1 MKNNLL
7 PKSPRKFTQNSGKLF
22 RPNPLSILLAFVLF
36 CTLMNPM
43 MATARQAASTAITG
57 KVTDDLGDGIPGVT
71 IVEKGTDN
79 GTVTDID
86 GNYEI
91 NVRNNSSVLVF
102 SFMGMRQIERRVG
115 EQSTINVEMQ
125 GDEQSLE
132 EVVVIGYGSQKKSD
146 LTGAVSSV
154 SSTSLQ
160 ERPVTNV
167 EQALAGRAPGVNVS
181 TNSGRPGGNTN
192 IRIRGNN
199 SVNASNSPLY
209 VVDGVIGAGPIN
221 YLNPND
227 IASMEVLKDASATAI
242 YGARGA
248 NGVIIVTTK
257 RGSKDGG
264 QVNYSSF
271 YSMGEIANKID
282 VLNSEQFLQVEQNAY
297 NNSQKFDPDG
307 WAAGRYEDPMN
318 YRDNLDLFDA
328 NGNPLYNT
336 DWQDEATRRAF
347 SQNHSLSFTGGDE
360 DTSYGLF
367 MNYADEQG
375 IVLESYLKRYSG
387 RFVMDGKVKDWLDV
401 GGSLTFNHIEEN
413 RVDGS
418 VGGLSP
424 LRMMIETL
432 PIIPVQYADGTYG
445 SNIDYPNMEGGE
457 NPVNLL
463 RNRQNIHNT
472 QTVLGDVHSAIKFND
487 NLQLRSNIGININNF
502 KESWYSGKDLRQLS
516 ADYNGE
522 AWVRDTR
529 TNYWQ
534 FENYL
539 NYEKE
544 LNENHAISGLLG
556 ISWQQFDYFTSRAG
570 TRGFTDDFYLYNNLG
585 LGSDPL
591 TPESDRYKWAMNSYF
606 GRFNYN
612 LMSKYLFTFTGRVD
626 GSSKFGSGNKYAF
639 FPSAAFAWRVAD
651 EGFMQDVTA
660 ISDLKLRSSYGVT
673 GNSEIG
679 VYQSL
684 ASMGNSTAIIGG
696 QRAPGVGLGTL
707 PNPNLRW
714 EKTAQFDIGLEFGMF
729 NNRVMLEADY
739 YYKKT
744 SDMLLSAP
752 VPTSS
757 GFASIYTNIGSIENQ
772 GIELSINT
780 VNIETRDFT
789 WTTTFNI
796 STNRNRV
803 LALGAANDD
812 IFPGPFFLS
821 NTNILRVGEP
831 VGSFYGLVREGTWG
845 SDQADEAAVYG
856 MLPGD
861 VKYRDVNGDGQINNS
876 DREILG
882 NGIPKGFGALFN
894 TFQYKNFDLTID
906 IQYSYGNEILNL
918 AKHAAEDRTGQAN
931 SFATVLEGWT
941 PENQETMVAQNRP
954 SRSYFQS
961 NIDSRM
967 VEDGSFIRG
976 RNLLLGYNFS
986 QDKLERL
993 HIRNLRVYASVQN
1006 FFLLTEY
1013 TGFDPE
1019 VSTYGDAFA
1028 QGITFYDYPKPITY
1042 TLGINVSF

>member
-1 MKNNLL
+1 MRIE
-7 PKSPRKFTQNSGKLF
+7 SQSGKSI
-22 RPNPLSILLAFVLF
+22 PTNPSRLVLIL
-36 CTLMNPM
+36 
-43 MATARQAASTAITG
+43 AIVINLVCPGMTFGFQDQG
-57 KVTDDLGDGIPGVT
+57 KIVSGVITDDMGAKIPGVT
-71 IVEKGTDN
+71 IMEKGTDN

-86 GNYEI
+86 GNYQI
-91 NVRNNSSVLVF
+91 TVNSSTSILVF
-102 SFMGMRQIERRVG
+102 SFMGMRQVEREVG
-115 EQSTINVEMQ
+115 DQTTLDVQMQ
-125 GDEQSLE
+125 GDEQALE
-132 EVVVIGYGSQKKSD
+132 EVVVIGYGTQRKSD

-154 SSTSLQ
+154 SSANLQ

-181 TNSGRPGGNTN
+181 TNSGRPGGQTN
-192 IRIRGNN
+192 VRIRGNN

-264 QVNYSSF
+264 QISYNSF

-282 VLNSEQFLQVEQNAY
+282 VLNSEQFLQVEQNSY
-297 NNSQKFDPDG
+297 NNSQKYDPDG
-307 WAAGRYEDPMN
+307 WASGRYEDPMT
-318 YRDNLDLFDA
+318 YRNNPDLFDA
-328 NGNPLYNT
+328 NGNPLYDT

-347 SQNHSLSFTGGDE
+347 SQNHSLSFTGGNE

-367 MNYADEQG
+367 LNHADEQG
-375 IVLESYLKRYSG
+375 IIHESYLKRYSG
-387 RFVMDGKVKDWLDV
+387 RFVMDGKVKEWLDV

-463 RNRQNIHNT
+463 RNRKNIHNT
-472 QTVLGDVHSAIKFND
+472 QTVLGDIHSAIKFTD
-487 NLQLRSNIGININNF
+487 ELQLRSNIGINVNNF
-502 KESWYSGKDLRQLS
+502 QENWYSGKDLRQLS

-522 AWVRDTR
+522 AWIRNTR
-529 TNYWQ
+529 SNYWQ

-544 LNENHAISGLLG
+544 LNEKHAISGLLG
-556 ISWQQFDYFTSRAG
+556 ISWQQYDFFTSRAG
-570 TRGFTDDFYLYNNLG
+570 SRGFTDDFYQYNNLG

-591 TPESDRYKWAMNSYF
+591 TPESNKYKWAMNSYF

-612 LMSKYLFTFTGRVD
+612 LAGKYLFTVTGRVD

-639 FPSAAFAWRVAD
+639 FPSAAFAWRVG
-651 EGFMQDVTA
+651 EESFMEQLTA
-660 ISDLKLRSSYGVT
+660 ISDLKLRSSYGIT

-707 PNPNLRW
+707 PNPNLKW
-714 EKTAQFDIGLEFGMF
+714 EKTAQFDVGIEFGLF
-729 NNRVMLEADY
+729 NNRILLEADY
-739 YYKKT
+739 YYKRT
-744 SDMLLSAP
+744 TDMLLSAP

-757 GFASIYTNIGSIENQ
+757 GYSNIYTNIGSIENQ
-772 GIELSINT
+772 GLEFSINT
-780 VNIETRDFT
+780 VNVETGDFS
-789 WTTTFNI
+789 WITTFNI
-796 STNRNRV
+796 STNRNKV

-812 IFPGPFFLS
+812 IFPSPFFLS
-821 NTNILRVGEP
+821 NTNILRVGQP

-845 SDQADEAAVYG
+845 SDEADEAAVYG

-906 IQYSYGNEILNL
+906 LQFSYGNDILNL

-986 QDKLERL
+986 PNMLERL
-993 HIRNLRVYASVQN
+993 RIKQLRVYASVQN

-1028 QGITFYDYPKPITY
+1028 QGITFYDYPKPRTY
-1042 TLGINVSF
+1042 TLGINMSF